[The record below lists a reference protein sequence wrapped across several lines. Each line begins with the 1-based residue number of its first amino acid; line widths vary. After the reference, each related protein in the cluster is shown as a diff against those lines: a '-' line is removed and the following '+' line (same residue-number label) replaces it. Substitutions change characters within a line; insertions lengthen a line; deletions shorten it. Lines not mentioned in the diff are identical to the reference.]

1 MGISRKQVQQ
11 TQHRRHGNKQ
21 ETAMNAAMIQSTS
34 VAAKTTQVSKNS
46 ATISASFAPAR
57 PSSRVQCRAERKVKP
72 EDLAPSPV
80 AVESKPVAQE
90 VRGETENLS
99 GRAKFGTL
107 AEPELT
113 QEEEDFEKNWLGTMG
128 FGGWA
133 PEVINGRLA
142 MVGILAGL
150 GAGLAKGESIPT
162 QFGAHFGAFFFASA
176 LVIAASFIPGIGNPA
191 EMKKEDGPWS
201 ASAEMLNG
209 RVAMVALALTIIVE
223 TVSKSSLL

>member
-11 TQHRRHGNKQ
+11 TQHHRQFNKQ
-21 ETAMNAAMIQSTS
+21 ETAMNAAMGQSTS

-80 AVESKPVAQE
+80 AAESKPVAQE

-99 GRAKFGTL
+99 GRAK
-107 AEPELT
+107 
-113 QEEEDFEKNWLGTMG
+113 LGTMG

-142 MVGILAGL
+142 MVGISWPGS
-150 GAGLAKGESIPT
+150 GACEG
-162 QFGAHFGAFFFASA
+162 
-176 LVIAASFIPGIGNPA
+176 
-191 EMKKEDGPWS
+191 
-201 ASAEMLNG
+201 
-209 RVAMVALALTIIVE
+209 
-223 TVSKSSLL
+223 

>member
-1 MGISRKQVQQ
+1 MGITRKSIPLVS
-11 TQHRRHGNKQ
+11 HRKFLNKQ
-21 ETAMNAAMIQSTS
+21 ETIMNAAMIQSTS

-46 ATISASFAPAR
+46 AINSASFAPAR

-72 EDLAPSPV
+72 EDLAPSPA
-80 AVESKPVAQE
+80 AVESKPVAQV
-90 VRGETENLS
+90 VRGETENLR
-99 GRAKFGTL
+99 GRAKFGTI
-107 AEPELT
+107 AEPEIT
-113 QEEEDFEKNWLGTMG
+113 KEEEEFEKKWMGTMG

-150 GAGLAKGESIPT
+150 GAELAKGESIPT

-191 EMKKEDGPWS
+191 EMKKKDGPWT

-223 TVSKSSLL
+223 TISKSSLL

>member
-1 MGISRKQVQQ
+1 MGISRKQGQQ
-11 TQHRRHGNKQ
+11 TEHRRQFNKQ

-90 VRGETENLS
+90 VRGETETLS

-113 QEEEDFEKNWLGTMG
+113 KEEEDFEKNWLGTMG

-150 GAGLAKGESIPT
+150 GAELAKGESIPT
-162 QFGAHFGAFFFASA
+162 QFGAHFGAFFFCLSPRNCC
-176 LVIAASFIPGIGNPA
+176 LFYPWYRKPRGNEEGRWPL
-191 EMKKEDGPWS
+191 DG
-201 ASAEMLNG
+201 
-209 RVAMVALALTIIVE
+209 
-223 TVSKSSLL
+223 

>member
-1 MGISRKQVQQ
+1 MGISRKQGQQ
-11 TQHRRHGNKQ
+11 TEHRRQFNKQ

-34 VAAKTTQVSKNS
+34 VAAKTTQFSKAS
-46 ATISASFAPAR
+46 AITSASFAPAR
-57 PSSRVQCRAERKVKP
+57 PSSRVQCRAERKVNP
-72 EDLAPSPV
+72 EDLAPSPA
-80 AVESKPVAQE
+80 AVESKPVAQ
-90 VRGETENLS
+90 VARGETENLR
-99 GRAKFGTL
+99 GRAKFGTI
-107 AEPELT
+107 AEPEIT
-113 QEEEDFEKNWLGTMG
+113 KEEEEFEEKWMGTMG

-150 GAGLAKGESIPT
+150 GAELAKGESIPT

-191 EMKKEDGPWS
+191 EMKKKDGPWT

-223 TVSKSSLL
+223 TISKSSLL